1 MHEGERN
8 CLKYLK
14 KVWTRKEERGAKI
27 LKRRGGGQTG
37 SRGGSLEKV
46 GGWNPLTNYGKYFF
60 LVFILKPTE
69 RAYFNFNTLTLKQ
82 IFLKTK
88 TFSLKN

>member
-46 GGWNPLTNYGKYFF
+46 GGWNPLRNYGKYFF
-60 LVFILKPTE
+60 LGFILKPT
-69 RAYFNFNTLTLKQ
+69 N
-82 IFLKTK
+82 FLKNENLFFKKLEMSFVVESTK
-88 TFSLKN
+88 ID